1 MEKHQMPDRPT
12 TVQPRESWKISR
24 FFQNIILATC
34 LCLSIYA
41 FFHKAHFP
49 TRYGAVM
56 EDKKTAPIFSTD
68 DNAGK
73 DPNPSSKKV
82 PLEAHIMSKCPD
94 AKYCLL
100 DLIVPAMVEIH
111 DKVDFKLSFIGNVS
125 ESSSG
130 VSCKHGPSECVG
142 NMLMLCAANLPF
154 PCDPKQ
160 SKPGDKCKIPTVRS
174 LGFANCL
181 LRDYKDIPDRNIV
194 EDCALE
200 HGIDFKALNKC
211 ASSQTDER
219 DTAARKGHGELSGLA
234 LLRESFRRSQ
244 RVGATRSCTVRV
256 DEKEWCVLDGGKWK
270 DCQKKGAET
279 VGGLVK
285 EVERLF
291 EEKN

>member
-1 MEKHQMPDRPT
+1 MEKSQPSCSRPT
-12 TVQPRESWKISR
+12 AAMQRREPWRVSR
-24 FFQNIILATC
+24 FLRNTILATC
-34 LCLSIYA
+34 LCLAIYC
-41 FFHKAHFP
+41 FSHQSHLL
-49 TRYGAVM
+49 TRPSAIM
-56 EDKKTAPIFSTD
+56 KDRTQSPISNVG
-68 DNAGK
+68 DNAGQ

-94 AKYCLL
+94 AKNCFL
-100 DLIVPAMVEIH
+100 DLIVPAMVKVH

-125 ESSSG
+125 ESSSD

-160 SKPGDKCKIPTVRS
+160 SKPGDKCKVPTIRS

-181 LRDYKDIPDRNIV
+181 LRDYKNIPDRNIV

-211 ASSQTDER
+211 ASSQSD
-219 DTAARKGHGELSGLA
+219 DPSSSNGELSGLA

-244 RVGATRSCTVRV
+244 QVGATKSCTVRV
-256 DEKEWCVLDGGKWK
+256 DEKEWCILDGGQWK
-270 DCQKKGAET
+270 NCQKKGADT
-279 VGGLVK
+279 VDGIVY
-285 EVERLF
+285 EVERLYK
-291 EEKN
+291 ERN

>member
-1 MEKHQMPDRPT
+1 MEKHQPFRGPTAAMQHQDRW
-12 TVQPRESWKISR
+12 TVSR
-24 FFQNIILATC
+24 FLRNTILATC
-34 LCLSIYA
+34 LCLAIYS
-41 FFHKAHFP
+41 FFHSAHFP
-49 TRYGAVM
+49 TIHRAVM
-56 EDKKTAPIFSTD
+56 KDQSTPRVSGD
-68 DNAGK
+68 DNAGR
-73 DPNPSSKKV
+73 DPNPLSKKV

-100 DLIVPAMVEIH
+100 DLLMPAMVKIH

-125 ESSSG
+125 ESTSD

-160 SKPGDKCKIPTVRS
+160 SKPGDKCKVPTVRS

-181 LRDYKDIPDRNIV
+181 LRDYKNIPDRNIV

-211 ASSQTDER
+211 ASSQSDE
-219 DTAARKGHGELSGLA
+219 GHKVDGELSGLA

-256 DEKEWCVLDGGKWK
+256 NEKQWCVLDGGKWK
-270 DCQKKGAET
+270 ECQKEGAET
-279 VGGLVK
+279 VDGLVK
-285 EVERLF
+285 EVEKLYK
-291 EEKN
+291 EKN